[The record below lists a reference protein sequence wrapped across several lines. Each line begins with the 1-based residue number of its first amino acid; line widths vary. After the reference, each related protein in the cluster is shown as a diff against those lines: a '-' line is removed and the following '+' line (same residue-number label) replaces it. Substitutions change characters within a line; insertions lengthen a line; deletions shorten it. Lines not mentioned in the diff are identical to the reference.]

1 MMSDV
6 VPMRGRPTKYKAE
19 YAIQLVEFFAA
30 AKVTMGGEGAEANI
44 FPTLARFACNLGVH
58 RETLINWAHASDEDD
73 KLINPDFFDAYK
85 RAKEYQEAF
94 IYEGG
99 MSGAVNPTFA
109 IWSAKAILGHRDTEA
124 PQTEESKPL
133 TIVFTTVDARK
144 DA

>member
-6 VPMRGRPTKYKAE
+6 TPINGRPTKYKVQYAAE
-19 YAIQLVEFFAA
+19 LVEFFAA

-58 RETLINWAHASDEDD
+58 RETLINWANASDAND
-73 KLINPDFFDAYK
+73 KLIHPEFFDAYK

-109 IWSAKAILGHRDTEA
+109 IWSAKAILGHRDTEIA
-124 PQTEESKPL
+124 QTEESKPL
-133 TIVFTTVDARK
+133 TIVFNTVDARK